1 MVAAT
6 LCVSCIPAVDVHVTP
21 GAIRLRVVGIPP
33 APIAGAS
40 VGILVMGP
48 FVTVIAGPDVQL

>member
-1 MVAAT
+1 VRA
-6 LCVSCIPAVDVHVTP
+6 IPAVDVQITP

-40 VGILVMGP
+40 VGIALTGP
-48 FVTVIAGPDVQL
+48 FVTDIAVAVAQL